1 VKSLCTISIFALLV
15 VEEGIGFSQGF
26 INLDFESAN
35 VAGYSHTGYNVP
47 TNAAF
52 PGWTAFYSQPGFG
65 TGYTAQVSYDTYSL
79 GGGGADISV
88 NDTNTGYGFVPLQG
102 NFSAVIYGGTFQV
115 SSSISQSGLIPN
127 GITTLL
133 FSAAGS
139 GNFIVTVDGQTISM
153 TPLQVF
159 SGYSVYGGD
168 ISAFAGQVVPLTF
181 TEPAPPS
188 GPYVNLLILDNIQ
201 FSPSPVPEPSVLG
214 LSALGGL
221 FLACRR
227 WKFFHRKFPG
237 QPREERAPADG

>member
-1 VKSLCTISIFALLV
+1 MLLL
-15 VEEGIGFSQGF
+15 GRSGQAQGF
-26 INLDFESAN
+26 INLDFEAAN

-65 TGYTAQVSYDTYSL
+65 TGYTAQVSYDTISM
-79 GGGGADISV
+79 GGADISI
-88 NDTNTGYGFVPLQG
+88 NDTNTGNRFVPIEG
-102 NFSAVIYGGTFQV
+102 AFSAVLYGGTFQV
-115 SSSISQSGLIPN
+115 SSSISQSGMIPN

-133 FSAAGS
+133 VSAAGS
-139 GNFIVTVDGQTISM
+139 GNFTVTVDGQTISM

-188 GPYVNLLILDNIQ
+188 GPYINVLILDNIQ
-201 FSPSPVPEPSVLG
+201 FSSSPVPEPSALA

-221 FLACRR
+221 ILTGLARR
-227 WKFFHRKFPG
+227 GVKKCSAFGGWNISK
-237 QPREERAPADG
+237 ADVVCALFS